1 MYVTEDA
8 IEISMFS
15 QVEGNG
21 GKFRHNTVAIASSV
35 KFSKSALAPGNPL
48 GSGGAGKLLILQ

>member
-1 MYVTEDA
+1 MTEDA

-15 QVEGNG
+15 RVEGNG